1 MSDVRGSENSAE
13 TDEFLR
19 YAKKLGEPRRQLL
32 KAFLAS
38 DMTVVNTAELRDA
51 TKETVSGDSVLHHLE
66 RLDSWG
72 FVEEQPERE
81 YHGRGGRDARAWT
94 LTERGRA
101 FCDEYVDAPL
111 DAFVSPED
119 VADLTQRVEHLEE
132 EVAMRE
138 ERLESLGRMLQWI
151 IERSDQF
158 TDDEK
163 ETILNGV

>member
-1 MSDVRGSENSAE
+1 MSDARGSENSAE
-13 TDEFLR
+13 ADEFLP

-32 KAFLAS
+32 KAFLAI

-51 TKETVSGDSVLHHLE
+51 TKGTVSGDSVLHHLE

-72 FVEEQPERE
+72 FVEEQPKRE
-81 YHGRGGRDARAWT
+81 YHGRGGRDARTWT
-94 LTERGRA
+94 LTERGRE

-119 VADLTQRVEHLEE
+119 VADLKQRVETLEE
-132 EVAMRE
+132 EVTMRE
-138 ERLESLGRMLQWI
+138 ERLESLGRILQWM

-158 TDDEK
+158 TDEEK
-163 ETILNGV
+163 ETILDGV